1 MKNSTSAS
9 ERRTDL
15 GKVRTTPDEVE
26 LVQLNIEVPK
36 HLRVTWKHAALDRST
51 TVTQLVIDAMTKL
64 LGK

>member
-9 ERRTDL
+9 ERRSGL
-15 GKVRTTPDEVE
+15 GKARTTRDDVE

-36 HLRVTWKHAALDRST
+36 QLRVMWKHAALDRST
-51 TVTQLVIDAMTKL
+51 TVTQLVIDAMAKL